1 MSRVT
6 ALALALGLIA
16 GGALAADSLGDPFEG
31 TKLGNPNW
39 QWEFEPASWD
49 LGETTPGWLTMEGDV
64 SRNLWA
70 AYTTSH
76 LYQEH
81 NGDFDIET
89 HMITH
94 YVSSSV
100 VAGIVAYSPTTQDH
114 NGRDGEWVTIKL
126 WGRGAGNGDNAVI
139 QYQAREFDG
148 GEGFVGTVPGFQ
160 EPHETDIDLHI
171 RMKREGTV
179 FTAWYKR
186 DIGDAWLDIGVT
198 DQALEDPLRVGI
210 FNGVADAAGEITT
223 AYEYVIDNLTPF
235 AVEPG
240 GKLPLTWAGLKGSTE

>member
-1 MSRVT
+1 
-6 ALALALGLIA
+6 
-16 GGALAADSLGDPFEG
+16 
-31 TKLGNPNW
+31 
-39 QWEFEPASWD
+39 
-49 LGETTPGWLTMEGDV
+49 MEGDT

-70 AYTTSH
+70 DYTTSH

-81 NGDFDIET
+81 TGDFDIET

-114 NGRDGEWVTIKL
+114 NGREGEWVAIKL
-126 WGRGAGNGDNAVI
+126 WGRGGADNDPVI
-139 QYQAREFDG
+139 QYQAREFDA

-160 EPHETDIDLHI
+160 EPHETDIDLFI
-171 RMKREGTV
+171 RMKRENTV

-186 DIGDAWLDIGVT
+186 KAGDAWLDIGET

-223 AYEYVIDNLTPF
+223 RYEYVQDNLAPF
-235 AVEPG
+235 AVSPG
-240 GKLPLTWAGLKGSTE
+240 GKLPLTWAGLRGSRE